1 MGKRDHD
8 MNVWAITPVKPLGQA
23 KSRLAT
29 VLTAAERKHLAAELL
44 ERTVRL
50 LLSVREIRGVLVIS
64 RDTEVLALVR
74 EWGAQA
80 IQESGMPELNSA
92 LRRATQALNT
102 WNAEAVLVV
111 PEDIPLLA
119 EEDVRQ
125 VLSLA
130 REANSVVI
138 VPDRREEGTNLLFMR
153 PPGLIPYGFGEHSF
167 AEHQRL
173 ARVANAAVSIYRSE
187 RAALD
192 LDTPDDLRQ
201 YRELAKT
208 LGAPIINAVG
218 SESSL
223 RAGKS
228 HPV

>member
-1 MGKRDHD
+1 
-8 MNVWAITPVKPLGQA
+8 MNVWAIIPVKPLGQA

-29 VLTAAERKHLAAELL
+29 VLTPAEREHLAASLL

-50 LLSVREIRGVLVIS
+50 LLSVREIQGVLVIS

-74 EWGAQA
+74 EWGAQS
-80 IQESGMPELNSA
+80 IQESGTPELNNA
-92 LRRATQALNT
+92 LRQATQALGAR
-102 WNAEAVLVV
+102 NAEAVLVV
-111 PEDIPLLA
+111 PEDIPLLG
-119 EEDVRQ
+119 EEDVKQ

-130 REANSVVI
+130 ARENSVVI
-138 VPDRREEGTNLLFMR
+138 APDRHEEGTNLLFMR
-153 PPGLIPYGFGEHSF
+153 PPGLIPYRFGEHSF
-167 AEHQRL
+167 AEHQQLTRE
-173 ARVANAAVSIYRSE
+173 ANTALSIYRSE

-192 LDTPDDLRQ
+192 LDTLDDLRQ
-201 YRELAKT
+201 YHELAKT

>member
-1 MGKRDHD
+1 
-8 MNVWAITPVKPLGQA
+8 MNDWAIIPVKPLSQA

-29 VLTAAERKHLAAELL
+29 VLTPAERKHLAAELL

-50 LLSVREIRGVLVIS
+50 LLSVWEIRGALVIS
-64 RDTEVLALVR
+64 RDADVLAMAPK
-74 EWGAQA
+74 WGAQS
-80 IQESGMPELNSA
+80 IQESGTPELNSA
-92 LRRATQALNT
+92 LRLATQKLST
-102 WNAEAVLVV
+102 WNADAVLVV
-111 PEDIPLLA
+111 PEDIPLLTGD
-119 EEDVRQ
+119 DVQQ

-153 PPGLIPYGFGEHSF
+153 PPGLIPYWFGEHSF

-173 ARVANAAVSIYRSE
+173 AREANAALSIYRSE

-201 YRELAKT
+201 YRELAKA
-208 LGAPIINAVG
+208 LGVPIINAT
-218 SESSL
+218 EFERSL
-223 RAGKS
+223 LAGKS
-228 HPV
+228 HPI